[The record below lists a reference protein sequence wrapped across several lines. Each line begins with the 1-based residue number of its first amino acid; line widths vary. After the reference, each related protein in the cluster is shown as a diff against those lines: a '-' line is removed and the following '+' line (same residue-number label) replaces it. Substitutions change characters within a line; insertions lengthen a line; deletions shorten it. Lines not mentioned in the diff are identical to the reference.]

1 MHVDRGNIDSVYS
14 SRQVS
19 RSTNKSEM
27 KMLPASH
34 RVEMQHLTT
43 ADQHC

>member
-19 RSTNKSEM
+19 CSANKSEM
-27 KMLPASH
+27 KMLPASN
-34 RVEMQHLTT
+34 RVEMQHLKT